1 MWCSVCGDPCGNRT
15 HVNGVRGRCLNRLT
29 NGPFKREKRAGTY
42 LFFRDVAIQVSSA
55 QTSLTSVF
63 GMGTGGS
70 SSSSAPAV
78 LRTAFA
84 THSLYS
90 LLFSRL
96 HSHVPSKLNT
106 EDSFRFANRTSSN
119 ISSKYLRQLFMKP
132 CLGKCRT

>member
-1 MWCSVCGDPCGNRT
+1 M
-15 HVNGVRGRCLNRLT
+15 H
-29 NGPFKREKRAGTY
+29 FKREKRAGTY

-106 EDSFRFANRTSSN
+106 EVRFANFVQFELVQTAETFLKFR
-119 ISSKYLRQLFMKP
+119 
-132 CLGKCRT
+132 LGKCRTVSKNCGQALVLLVHAGSMRHRTYTLCLSTS